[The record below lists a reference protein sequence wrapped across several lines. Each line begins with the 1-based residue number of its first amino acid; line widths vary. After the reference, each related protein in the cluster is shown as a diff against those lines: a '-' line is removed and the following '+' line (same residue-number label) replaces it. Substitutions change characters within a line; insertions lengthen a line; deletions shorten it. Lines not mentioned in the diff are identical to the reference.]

1 MDYVIVG
8 NSAAAIGAVEGIRS
22 VDLEGKISIFSKEPY
37 PAYSRPLISYYLSGK
52 VKPEKMY
59 YRDSD
64 FYERLKVEVYLGTE
78 VEALKIEDKKLEL
91 PTGEK
96 VQYDRLLIA
105 TGGKPINP
113 PIPGR
118 EYSGVSTFLTWDDV
132 KELDNELFP
141 GIKVVI
147 IGAGLIGLKA
157 TEGLVKREAIVTVAE
172 LSNRILSAILDEE
185 SAQIVQNH
193 FEEQGVKFQLNNTVA
208 EILAEKGKVT
218 GVRLQNGETLECDRV
233 ILAIGVRPNL
243 DLVQDTK
250 IKINQGILVNP
261 QMATSETDVY
271 AAGDVSE
278 GYDKI
283 YQENRVL
290 PILPNAYKQGF
301 TAGVNMANGNAE
313 YQGGFA
319 MNAIGF
325 FDLPMLTAGIIKSN
339 APDLEEYVQLDQDKQ
354 SYKKVVI
361 RAGKLVGYIAL
372 NTVDRAGIL
381 TGLMD
386 QEVDVTA
393 FQEHL
398 LKEDFGYI
406 HFPKELRSQR
416 LTLREVK

>member
-1 MDYVIVG
+1 MDYVIIG
-8 NSAAAIGAVEGIRS
+8 NSAAGIGAVEGIRS
-22 VDLEGKISIFSKEPY
+22 VDRVGKIALFSREPY

-52 VKPEKMY
+52 VAPETMY
-59 YRDSD
+59 YRDPD
-64 FYERLKVEVYLGTE
+64 FYLRLQ
-78 VEALKIEDKKLEL
+78 VEASLGREVQALKLEDKTIEL
-91 PTGEK
+91 STGDK
-96 VQYDRLLIA
+96 VPFDRLLIA
-105 TGGKPINP
+105 TGGKPITP

-118 EYSGVSTFLTWDDV
+118 EYSGVSTFLTWDDA
-132 KELDNELFP
+132 KDLGEELFP
-141 GIKVVI
+141 GIKVVV

-157 TEGLVKREAIVTVAE
+157 TEALVKREATVTVAE
-172 LSNRILSAILDEE
+172 LSNRILSAILDED
-185 SAQIVQNH
+185 SARIVQTH
-193 FEEQGVKFQLNNTVA
+193 LEEQGVKFQLNNTVA
-208 EILAEKGKVT
+208 EILGEEGKVT
-218 GVRLQNGETLECDRV
+218 GVRLQNGEELECDRV

-243 DLVQDTK
+243 DLVRDTELK
-250 IKINQGILVNP
+250 FNQGILVNSH
-261 QMATSETDVY
+261 MATSVDDVF

-301 TAGVNMANGNAE
+301 TAGVNMAGGSSE
-313 YQGGFA
+313 FQGGFA

-325 FDLPMLTAGIIKSN
+325 FDLPMLTAGIIK
-339 APDLEEYVQLDQDKQ
+339 PTTPGFQEYIRLDPGKQ
-354 SYKKVVI
+354 SYKKIVL

-386 QEVDVTA
+386 QEVDVTP

-416 LTLREVK
+416 LSLRK

>member
-1 MDYVIVG
+1 MDYVIIG

-22 VDLEGKISIFSKEPY
+22 VDREGKIALFSREPY

-52 VKPEKMY
+52 VAQEKMY
-59 YRDSD
+59 YRDLD
-64 FYERLKVEVYLGTE
+64 FYERLQ
-78 VEALKIEDKKLEL
+78 VEAHLGIKVQALKLEEKKVEL

-96 VQYDRLLIA
+96 VPFDRLLIA
-105 TGGKPINP
+105 TGGKPITP

-132 KELDNELFP
+132 KGLGGELFP
-141 GIKVVI
+141 GIKVVV

-157 TEGLVKREAIVTVAE
+157 TEALVKREANVTVAE
-172 LSNRILSAILDEE
+172 LSNRILSAILDED
-185 SAQIVQNH
+185 SAQIVQTH
-193 FEEQGVKFQLNNTVA
+193 LEEQGVKFQLNNTVA
-208 EILAEKGKVT
+208 EILGEEDKVI
-218 GVRLQNGETLECDRV
+218 GVRLQSGEELECDRV

-243 DLVQDTK
+243 DLVRDTK
-250 IKINQGILVNP
+250 LKLNQGILVNP
-261 QMATSETDVY
+261 QMATSVEDVY

-301 TAGVNMANGNAE
+301 TAGVNMAGGSSE
-313 YQGGFA
+313 FQGGFA

-325 FDLPMLTAGIIKSN
+325 FDLPMLTAGIIKPN
-339 APDLEEYVQLDQDKQ
+339 TPDFQEYIRHDPSKR
-354 SYKKVVI
+354 SYKKIVL
-361 RAGKLVGYIAL
+361 RSGKLVGYIAL

-386 QEVDVTA
+386 QEVDVTP

-406 HFPKELRSQR
+406 HFPRELRSQR
-416 LTLREVK
+416 LTLRK

>member
-1 MDYVIVG
+1 MDYVIIG
-8 NSAAAIGAVEGIRS
+8 NSAAAVGAVEGIRS
-22 VDLEGKISIFSKEPY
+22 VDREGKIALFSKEPY

-52 VKPEKMY
+52 VTPEKMY
-59 YRDSD
+59 YRDPD
-64 FYERLKVEVYLGTE
+64 FYERLQVDVHLGTE
-78 VEALKIEDKKLEL
+78 VQALKLEEKNVEL
-91 PTGEK
+91 SSGEK
-96 VQYDRLLIA
+96 VQYDRLLVA
-105 TGGKPINP
+105 TGGKPIVP

-132 KELDNELFP
+132 KALEKELFP
-141 GIKVVI
+141 GIRVVV

-157 TEGLVKREAIVTVAE
+157 TEALVKREATVTIAE
-172 LSNRILSAILDEE
+172 LSNRILSAILDEA

-193 FEEQGVKFQLNNTVA
+193 LEEQGVKFQLNNTVA
-208 EILAEKGKVT
+208 QILGENGKVT
-218 GVRLQNGETLECDRV
+218 GVRLQNGEELDCDRV

-243 DLVQDTK
+243 DLVRETK
-250 IKINQGILVNP
+250 IKLNQGIVISP
-261 QMATSETDVY
+261 QMATSVDDVY

-301 TAGVNMANGNAE
+301 TAGVNMAGGSSE
-313 YQGGFA
+313 YLGGFA

-325 FDLPMLTAGIIKSN
+325 FDLPMLTAGIIKPN
-339 APDLEEYVQLDQDKQ
+339 APDFQEYIQEDQAKQ
-354 SYKKVVI
+354 SYKKIVL

-372 NTVDRAGIL
+372 NTMDRAGIL

-386 QEVDVTA
+386 QEVDVTS

-398 LKEDFGYI
+398 LKDDFGYI
-406 HFPKELRSQR
+406 HFPQELRSQR
-416 LTLREVK
+416 LTLRK

>member
-8 NSAAAIGAVEGIRS
+8 NSAAAVGTVDGIRS
-22 VDLEGKISIFSKEPY
+22 VDLEGKITLFSKEPY

-52 VKPEKMY
+52 VTPEKMY
-59 YRDSD
+59 YRDSE
-64 FYERLKVEVYLGTE
+64 FYKRLQVEAHLGTE
-78 VEALKIEDKKLEL
+78 IQALKLEEKKVEL
-91 PTGEK
+91 STGEK
-96 VQYDRLLIA
+96 IPYDRLLIA
-105 TGGKPINP
+105 TGGKPISP

-132 KELDNELFP
+132 KELGKELFP
-141 GIKVVI
+141 GIKVVV

-157 TEGLVKREAIVTVAE
+157 TEALVKREAIVTVAE
-172 LSNRILSAILDEE
+172 LSTRILSAILDEE

-193 FEEQGVKFQLNNTVA
+193 LEEQGVKFKLNNTVA
-208 EILAEKGKVT
+208 QILGEKGKVT
-218 GVRLQNGETLECDRV
+218 GVRLQNGEELECDRV

-243 DLVQDTK
+243 DLVRDTT
-250 IKINQGILVNP
+250 IKLNQGILVNP
-261 QMATSETDVY
+261 QMATSVTDVY

-283 YQENRVL
+283 YQESRVL

-301 TAGVNMANGNAE
+301 NAGVNMAGGSSE
-313 YQGGFA
+313 YQSGFA

-325 FDLPMLTAGIIKSN
+325 FGLPMLTAGIIKPN
-339 APDLEEYVQLDQDKQ
+339 APDFQEYVQQDQTKR
-354 SYKKVVI
+354 SYKKIVL

-372 NTVDRAGIL
+372 NTMDRAGIL
-381 TGLMD
+381 TGLID
-386 QEVDVTA
+386 QEVDVSA

-406 HFPKELRSQR
+406 HFPKELRRQR
-416 LTLREVK
+416 LTLRK

>member
-8 NSAAAIGAVEGIRS
+8 NSAAAVGAVEGIRS
-22 VDLEGKISIFSKEPY
+22 VDKEGKITLFSKEPY

-52 VKPEKMY
+52 VTPEKMY
-59 YRDSD
+59 YRDPN
-64 FYERLKVEVYLGTE
+64 FYERLKVDANLGTE
-78 VEALKIEDKKLEL
+78 VQALKLEEKKVEL
-91 PTGEK
+91 PTGEL
-96 VQYDRLLIA
+96 VHYDRLLIA
-105 TGGKPINP
+105 TGGNPITP

-118 EYSGVSTFLTWDDV
+118 EYSGISTFLTWNDV
-132 KELDNELFP
+132 KELEKELFP

-157 TEGLVKREAIVTVAE
+157 TEALVKREAIVTVAE
-172 LSNRILSAILDEE
+172 LSNRILSAILDED
-185 SAQIVQNH
+185 SAQIVQDH
-193 FEEQGVKFQLNNTVA
+193 FEEQGVKFQLNNTVS
-208 EILAEKGKVT
+208 EILGEQGKVT
-218 GVRLQNGETLECDRV
+218 GVRLQNGEKLACDRV
-233 ILAIGVRPNL
+233 ILAIGVRPNM
-243 DLVQDTK
+243 DLVRNTN
-250 IKINQGILVNP
+250 IKLNQGILITP
-261 QMATSETDVY
+261 QMETSVTNVY

-301 TAGVNMANGNAE
+301 TAGVNMAGGSSE

-325 FDLPMLTAGIIKSN
+325 FDLPMLTAGIIKPT
-339 APDLEEYVQLDQDKQ
+339 APDFQEYIQYDK
-354 SYKKVVI
+354 SKSKSNYKKIVL

-386 QEVDVTA
+386 QEVDVTP

-406 HFPKELRSQR
+406 HFPRELRSQR
-416 LTLREVK
+416 LTLRK

>member
-1 MDYVIVG
+1 MDYVIIG
-8 NSAAAIGAVEGIRS
+8 NSVAAVGAVEGIRS
-22 VDLEGKISIFSKEPY
+22 VDREGKISIFSKESY

-52 VKPEKMY
+52 VTPEKMY

-64 FYERLKVEVYLGTE
+64 YYGRMKVEAHLGTE
-78 VEALKIEDKKLEL
+78 VHALRLEEKMVEL
-91 PTGEK
+91 PSGEK

-105 TGGKPINP
+105 TGGKPISP

-132 KELDNELFP
+132 KELEKELFP
-141 GIKVVI
+141 GIKVVV

-157 TEGLVKREAIVTVAE
+157 TEALVKRDAMVTVAE
-172 LSNRILSAILDEE
+172 LSSRILSAILDED

-193 FEEQGVKFQLNNTVA
+193 LEEQGVKFQLNNTVA
-208 EILAEKGKVT
+208 EILGEGGKVT
-218 GVRLQNGETLECDRV
+218 GVRLQNGEEFDCDRV

-243 DLVQDTK
+243 DLVRDTE
-250 IKINQGILVNP
+250 IKLNQGIVVNP
-261 QMATSETDVY
+261 QMATNVAGVY

-283 YQENRVL
+283 YQEHRVL

-301 TAGVNMANGNAE
+301 NAGVNMAGGSSE
-313 YQGGFA
+313 YLSGFA

-325 FDLPMLTAGIIKSN
+325 FDLPMLTAGIIKPTS
-339 APDLEEYVQLDQDKQ
+339 PDFQEYIQRDYAKR
-354 SYKKVVI
+354 SYKKVVL

-372 NTVDRAGIL
+372 NAVDRAGIL

-416 LTLREVK
+416 LTLRK

>member
-1 MDYVIVG
+1 MDYVIIG
-8 NSAAAIGAVEGIRS
+8 NSVAAVGAVEGIRS
-22 VDLEGKISIFSKEPY
+22 VDGEGKVSIFSKEPY

-52 VKPEKMY
+52 VTPEKMY

-64 FYERLKVEVYLGTE
+64 YYGRMKVEAHLGTE
-78 VEALKIEDKKLEL
+78 VHALRLEEKMVEL
-91 PTGEK
+91 PSGEK

-105 TGGKPINP
+105 TGGKPISP
-113 PIPGR
+113 PIPGK

-132 KELDNELFP
+132 KELGKELFP
-141 GIKVVI
+141 GIKVVV

-157 TEGLVKREAIVTVAE
+157 TEALVKREALVTVAE
-172 LSNRILSAILDEE
+172 LSSRILSAILDED

-193 FEEQGVKFQLNNTVA
+193 LEEQGVKFQLNNTVA
-208 EILAEKGKVT
+208 EILGEGGKVT
-218 GVRLQNGETLECDRV
+218 GVRLQNGEEFDCDRV

-243 DLVQDTK
+243 DLVRDTE
-250 IKINQGILVNP
+250 IKLNQGIVVNP
-261 QMATSETDVY
+261 QMATNVAGVY

-283 YQENRVL
+283 YQEHRVL

-301 TAGVNMANGNAE
+301 NAGVSMAGGSSE
-313 YQGGFA
+313 YLSGFA

-325 FDLPMLTAGIIKSN
+325 FDLPMLTAGIIKPSS
-339 APDLEEYVQLDQDKQ
+339 PDFQEYIQQDYAKR
-354 SYKKVVI
+354 SYKKVVL

-381 TGLMD
+381 TGLID

-416 LTLREVK
+416 LTLRK

>member
-1 MDYVIVG
+1 MNYVIVG
-8 NSAAAIGAVEGIRS
+8 NSAAAVGAVEGIRS
-22 VDLEGKISIFSKEPY
+22 VDREGKISIFSKEPY

-52 VKPEKMY
+52 VTAEKMY

-64 FYERLKVEVYLGTE
+64 FYDRMQVVAHLGTE
-78 VEALKIEDKKLEL
+78 VQALKLKEKMVEL
-91 PTGEK
+91 TTGEK

-105 TGGKPINP
+105 TGGKPISP

-132 KELDNELFP
+132 KELGEGLYP
-141 GIKVVI
+141 GIKVVV

-157 TEGLVKREAIVTVAE
+157 TEALVKREATVTVAE

-185 SAQIVQNH
+185 SALIVQNH
-193 FEEQGVKFQLNNTVA
+193 LEEQGVKFQLNNTVA
-208 EILAEKGKVT
+208 EILGEKGKVT
-218 GVRLQNGETLECDRV
+218 GVRLQNGEELECDRV

-243 DLVQDTK
+243 DLVRDTE
-250 IKINQGILVNP
+250 IKLNQGILVNP
-261 QMATSETDVY
+261 QMATNVADVY

-301 TAGVNMANGNAE
+301 NAGVNMAGGSSE
-313 YQGGFA
+313 YLGGFA

-325 FDLPMLTAGIIKSN
+325 FDLPMLTAGIIKPNS
-339 APDLEEYVQLDQDKQ
+339 PDFQEYIQHDQAKQ
-354 SYKKVVI
+354 SYKKIVL

-372 NTVDRAGIL
+372 NTVERAGIL

-386 QEVDVTA
+386 QEVDVTP

-416 LTLREVK
+416 LTLRK

>member
-1 MDYVIVG
+1 MNYVIVG

-22 VDLEGKISIFSKEPY
+22 VDREGKISLFSKEPH

-52 VKPEKMY
+52 VTPEKMY
-59 YRDSD
+59 YRDPD
-64 FYERLKVEVYLGTE
+64 FYERLQ
-78 VEALKIEDKKLEL
+78 VEAHLGIEVQALRLEEKKVEL

-96 VQYDRLLIA
+96 TAYDRLLIA
-105 TGGKPINP
+105 TGGKPISP

-132 KELDNELFP
+132 KELGKELFP
-141 GIKVVI
+141 GIKVVV

-157 TEGLVKREAIVTVAE
+157 TEALVKREANVTVAE
-172 LSNRILSAILDEE
+172 LSNRILSAILDED

-193 FEEQGVKFQLNNTVA
+193 LEEQGVKFQLNNTVA
-208 EILAEKGKVT
+208 EILGQKGKVT
-218 GVRLQNGETLECDRV
+218 GVRLQNGENIECDRV

-243 DLVQDTK
+243 DLVRDTE
-250 IKINQGILVNP
+250 IKLNQGILINP
-261 QMATSETDVY
+261 QMATSVSDVY

-283 YQENRVL
+283 CQENRVL

-301 TAGVNMANGNAE
+301 NAGVNMAGGSSA
-313 YQGGFA
+313 YLGGFA

-325 FDLPMLTAGIIKSN
+325 FDLPMLTAGIIKPN
-339 APDLEEYVQLDQDKQ
+339 APDFQEYIQQDQAKQ
-354 SYKKVVI
+354 SYKKIVL

-372 NTVDRAGIL
+372 NSVDRAGIL

-386 QEVDVTA
+386 QEVDVTP
-393 FQEHL
+393 FREHL
-398 LKEDFGYI
+398 LQEDFGYI

-416 LTLREVK
+416 LTLRK

>member
-1 MDYVIVG
+1 MDYVIIG

-22 VDLEGKISIFSKEPY
+22 VDQEGKITIFSREPY

-52 VKPEKMY
+52 VLPEKMY
-59 YRDSD
+59 YRDPD
-64 FYERLKVEVYLGTE
+64 FYERLQVEAHLGTE
-78 VEALKIEDKKLEL
+78 VQALKLEERKVEL
-91 PTGEK
+91 STGEK
-96 VQYDRLLIA
+96 VRFDRLLIA
-105 TGGKPINP
+105 TGGKPISP
-113 PIPGR
+113 PIPGK

-132 KELDNELFP
+132 KELGKEIFP

-157 TEGLVKREAIVTVAE
+157 AEALVKREANVTVAE
-172 LSNRILSAILDEE
+172 LSNRILSAILDED

-193 FEEQGVKFQLNNTVA
+193 FEDQGVKFKLNNTVS
-208 EILAEKGKVT
+208 EILGEEGKVI
-218 GVRLQNGETLECDRV
+218 GVRLQNGEELECDRV

-250 IKINQGILVNP
+250 LELNQGIQINS
-261 QMATSETDVY
+261 QMATSASDVY

-301 TAGVNMANGNAE
+301 TAGVNMAGGSSE
-313 YQGGFA
+313 FQGGFA

-325 FDLPMLTAGIIKSN
+325 FDLPMLTAGIIKPN
-339 APDLEEYVQLDQDKQ
+339 TPEFQEYIRHDPAKR
-354 SYKKVVI
+354 SYKKIVL
-361 RAGKLVGYIAL
+361 RSGKLVGYIAL

-386 QEVDVTA
+386 QEVDVTP

-406 HFPKELRSQR
+406 HFPQELRKQR
-416 LTLREVK
+416 LTLRK

>member
-8 NSAAAIGAVEGIRS
+8 NSAAAVGAVEGIRS
-22 VDLEGKISIFSKEPY
+22 VDQEGKITLFSREPY

-52 VKPEKMY
+52 VTPEKMY
-59 YRDSD
+59 YRDPD
-64 FYERLKVEVYLGTE
+64 FYERLHVEAHLGTE
-78 VEALKIEDKKLEL
+78 VQALKLEEKKVEL
-91 PTGEK
+91 LTGEK
-96 VQYDRLLIA
+96 VPYDRLLIA
-105 TGGKPINP
+105 TGGKPISP

-132 KELDNELFP
+132 KELGKELFS
-141 GIKVVI
+141 GIKVVV

-172 LSNRILSAILDEE
+172 LSNRILSAILDEG

-193 FEEQGVKFQLNNTVA
+193 LEEQGVKFRLNNTVA
-208 EILAEKGKVT
+208 EILGEKGKVT
-218 GVRLQNGETLECDRV
+218 GVRLQNGEELECDRV

-243 DLVQDTK
+243 DLVRDTK
-250 IKINQGILVNP
+250 IKLNQGIVVNP
-261 QMATSETDVY
+261 QMATSIADVY
-271 AAGDVSE
+271 AAGDVAE

-283 YQENRVL
+283 HQENRVL
-290 PILPNAYKQGF
+290 PILPNAYKQGY
-301 TAGVNMANGNAE
+301 TAGVNMAGGSSE
-313 YQGGFA
+313 HQGGFA

-325 FDLPMLTAGIIKSN
+325 FDLPMLTAGIIKPNS
-339 APDLEEYVQLDQDKQ
+339 PDFQEYIRHDQDKR
-354 SYKKVVI
+354 SYKKIVL

-381 TGLMD
+381 TGLME
-386 QEVDVTA
+386 QEVDVTP

-406 HFPKELRSQR
+406 HFPQELRSQR
-416 LTLREVK
+416 LTLRK